1 MAKQAPPS
9 RYRWLCRSSHNDA
22 AAASVFVWMEGGEG
36 GGDGAFEGGCFVA
49 INSVVG
55 GCAMHH

>member
-1 MAKQAPPS
+1 
-9 RYRWLCRSSHNDA
+9 
-22 AAASVFVWMEGGEG
+22 MEGGEG
-36 GGDGAFEGGCFVA
+36 GGDGACEGGCFVA